1 MRLNRLLGL
10 FTAFFLA
17 PIALPSY
24 AEEAADKN
32 NDNDTRVYVEAYGFF
47 PLETHSK
54 TTLENNS
61 TKETLDL
68 SDVLDM
74 LTGVFSGKVAVE
86 KGRFGVQAGLD
97 HLSFST
103 SETVSTW
110 NSSNPHSERSP
121 PSPAA
126 ATHHLQGNDQVGHRH
141 RANPF

>member
-10 FTAFFLA
+10 ATACLLA
-17 PIALPSY
+17 PLALPST
-24 AEEAADKN
+24 AEEAADK
-32 NDNDTRVYVEAYGFF
+32 DNDTRVYVEAYGFF

-54 TTLENNS
+54 TTLDNNS

-86 KGRFGVQAGLD
+86 KGRFGLQAGLD

-103 SETVSTW
+103 SETVSSW
-110 NSSNPHSERSP
+110 NLSLIHI
-121 PSPAA
+121 
-126 ATHHLQGNDQVGHRH
+126 
-141 RANPF
+141 